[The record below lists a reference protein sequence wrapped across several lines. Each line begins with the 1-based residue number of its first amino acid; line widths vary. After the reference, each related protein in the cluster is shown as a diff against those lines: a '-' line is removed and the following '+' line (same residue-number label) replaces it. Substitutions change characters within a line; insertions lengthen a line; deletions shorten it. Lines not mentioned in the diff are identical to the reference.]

1 MSPPTTVTLSASYR
15 CFDGWQQF
23 YRHSAQTTACEMRF
37 GLYLPPQAE
46 HEPVPLLIYLAG
58 LTCTEETFAI
68 KAGAQRVAAEL
79 GLALLTPDTSP
90 RGVRLP
96 GDDESYDFGLGAG
109 FYLDA
114 TAQPWSAH
122 YRMYSYI
129 AQELPELVT
138 DFFEVDADRV
148 GLFGHSMGGHG
159 ALTIGLKHPDR
170 FRSLSA
176 LAPIV
181 APTQCPWGQK
191 ALAGYLGGN
200 QDSWRQ
206 YDATELMR
214 DLVSVAGRPPLLI
227 DQGLDDEFL
236 EKQLKPELFE
246 AAAHGAGYPLTLRRH
261 AGYGH
266 GYYFISSVIEDHL
279 RHHAA
284 CLDAA

>member
-1 MSPPTTVTLSASYR
+1 MSAPQTLALSTSYR

-23 YRHSAQTTACEMRF
+23 YRHAAQTTACEMRF

-46 HEPVPLLIYLAG
+46 NEKVPLLIYLAG
-58 LTCTEETFAI
+58 LTCTEETFPI

-90 RGVRLP
+90 RGVRFP

-109 FYLDA
+109 FYIDA
-114 TAQPWSAH
+114 TQSPWSAN

-129 AQELPELVT
+129 AHELPELVT
-138 DFFEVDADRV
+138 DFFAVDADRV
-148 GLFGHSMGGHG
+148 GLMGHSMGGHG
-159 ALTIGLKHPDR
+159 VLTIGLKHPER

-181 APTQCPWGQK
+181 APMQCPWGQK
-191 ALAGYLGGN
+191 ALSRYLGDD
-200 QDSWRQ
+200 QTRWRP

-214 DLVSVAGRPPLLI
+214 DLGSATGRPPLLI
-227 DQGLDDEFL
+227 DQGQDDEFL
-236 EKQLKPELFE
+236 VTQLKPELLE
-246 AAAHGAGYPLTLRRH
+246 PAARGAGYPLTLRRH

-266 GYYFISSVIEDHL
+266 GYYFISSFVEDHL

-284 CLDAA
+284 CLDA

>member
-1 MSPPTTVTLSASYR
+1 MSPLENLTLSTSYR

-23 YRHSAQTTACEMRF
+23 YRHPAQTTACEMRF

-46 HEPVPLLIYLAG
+46 HEKVPLLIYLAG

-90 RGVRLP
+90 RGVRFP
-96 GDDESYDFGLGAG
+96 GDDETYDFGLGAG
-109 FYLDA
+109 FYVDA
-114 TAQPWSAH
+114 TEAPWSAH
-122 YRMYSYI
+122 YRMYSYV
-129 AQELPELVT
+129 AQELPDLVANS
-138 DFFEVDADRV
+138 FAVDTGRI

-159 ALTIGLKHPDR
+159 ALTIGLKHPER

-181 APTQCPWGQK
+181 APMQCPWGRK
-191 ALAGYLGGN
+191 ALPRYLGAD

-206 YDATELMR
+206 YDATEL
-214 DLVSVAGRPPLLI
+214 LGNLNSAAGRPPLLI

-236 EKQLKPELFE
+236 ATQLKPELFE
-246 AAAHGAGYPLTLRRH
+246 AAARGAAYPLTLRRLP
-261 AGYGH
+261 GYGH

-284 CLDAA
+284 CLDA